1 MSKGFGLSTAAKNTP
16 VISAEKQS
24 WYGLRVR
31 SNFERQVSQLLRAK
45 DIQEYLPLYKTRR
58 AWSDRVREIELP
70 LIPGYVF
77 CRIALESRPKVLAT
91 TGVVGLAGS
100 QNQPLPIDERELAA
114 VRKMAETQSTVEPWP
129 FLRIGQ
135 RVRVHRGPLTGV
147 EGILLKVKSS
157 YRLVVSVT
165 LLGRGVASEIDA
177 AYVRPL

>member
-1 MSKGFGLSTAAKNTP
+1 MRKGSVLPSETP
-16 VISAEKQS
+16 AVISPPETA

-31 SNFERQVSQLLRAK
+31 SNFERQVSRLLLAK
-45 DIQEYLPLYKTRR
+45 DIEEYLPVYRTRR
-58 AWSDRVREIELP
+58 VWSDRVREIELP

-77 CRIALESRPKVLAT
+77 CRIALDSRTKVLAT
-91 TGVVGLAGS
+91 TGVVGLAGH
-100 QNQPLPIDERELAA
+100 QNLALPIDEHELAA
-114 VRKMAETQSTVEPWP
+114 VRKMAEVQSNVEPWP

-135 RVRVHRGPLTGV
+135 QVRVYRGPLAGV

-165 LLGRGVASEIDA
+165 LLGRSVASEIDA